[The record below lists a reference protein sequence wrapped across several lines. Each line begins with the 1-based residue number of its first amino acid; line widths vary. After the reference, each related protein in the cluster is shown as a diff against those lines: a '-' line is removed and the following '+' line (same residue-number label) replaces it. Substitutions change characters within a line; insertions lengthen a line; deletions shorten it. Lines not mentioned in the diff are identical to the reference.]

1 MCRHVDT
8 MGAAMLAGDRVFEI
22 GGTAF
27 GRSSA
32 MGSVIVGGLHTGIH
46 VVGEAGGARWR
57 VLEPASRASSVH
69 ATEAE
74 AMGRAAALWGA
85 R

>member
-1 MCRHVDT
+1 MR
-8 MGAAMLAGDRVFEI
+8 AGDRCFEI

-32 MGSVIVGGLHTGIH
+32 TGSVFAGGLHTGIH
-46 VVGEAGGARWR
+46 VVGEAGGGWR
-57 VLEPASRASSVH
+57 VLEPASRTSSVH

-74 AMGRAAALWGA
+74 AMGKAAALWGA